1 VKVNISGRGIIPGLN
16 TIAPAYNKDLGKNQ
30 ILRILGSNNLRVFK
44 ADDACL
50 ITKKNIDEIFR
61 TNATIK
67 TPAPVKDTV
76 VAPTPDPVVVG
87 VDLAQN
93 DDVVVVSTTEA
104 TQEILDSVETSTL
117 PLTTEDV
124 VTTELTSEGVDVD
137 EVVEAA
143 EDETVELT
151 EETTSHQHN
160 NKKKNKKKNR
170 NNYTAE

>member
-1 VKVNISGRGIIPGLN
+1 MKVNISGRGIIPGLN

-61 TNATIK
+61 ANTTIK

-76 VAPTPDPVVVG
+76 IAPTPEPVVVG

-93 DDVVVVSTTEA
+93 NDVIVSTLEA

-124 VTTELTSEGVDVD
+124 ITTELTSEGVDVD
-137 EVVEAA
+137 EAVEAV
-143 EDETVELT
+143 EGETVELT

-160 NKKKNKKKNR
+160 NKKRNKKKNR

>member
-1 VKVNISGRGIIPGLN
+1 MKVNISGRGIIPGLN
-16 TIAPAYNKDLGKNQ
+16 TIAPAYNKDLCKNQ
-30 ILRILGSNNLRVFK
+30 VLRILGSNNLRVFK

-61 TNATIK
+61 TNTAVK

-76 VAPTPDPVVVG
+76 KTPTPDPVVVSA
-87 VDLAQN
+87 DLAQN
-93 DDVVVVSTTEA
+93 NDVVVSTLEA
-104 TQEILDSVETSTL
+104 TQEILDSVGTSTL

-124 VTTELTSEGVDVD
+124 ITTELTSEGVDV
-137 EVVEAA
+137 EEAVEAA
-143 EDETVELT
+143 EGETVELT
-151 EETTSHQHN
+151 EETTSQQYN

>member
-1 VKVNISGRGIIPGLN
+1 MKVNISGRGIIPGLN

-61 TNATIK
+61 ANATIK
-67 TPAPVKDTV
+67 TPVPVKDTV
-76 VAPTPDPVVVG
+76 IAPTPDPVVVG

-93 DDVVVVSTTEA
+93 NDVVVSTLEA
-104 TQEILDSVETSTL
+104 TREILDSVETSTL

-124 VTTELTSEGVDVD
+124 ITTELTSEGVDVE

-143 EDETVELT
+143 EGETVELT

>member
-1 VKVNISGRGIIPGLN
+1 MKVNISGRGIIPGLN
-16 TIAPAYNKDLGKNQ
+16 TIAPAYNKDLSKNQ

-67 TPAPVKDTV
+67 TPVPVKDTV

-93 DDVVVVSTTEA
+93 DDVVVSTLEA
-104 TQEILDSVETSTL
+104 TQEILDSVKTTTL

-124 VTTELTSEGVDVD
+124 ITTELTSEGV
-137 EVVEAA
+137 EG
-143 EDETVELT
+143 ETVEPA

-160 NKKKNKKKNR
+160 NKKKNKKKNH

>member
-1 VKVNISGRGIIPGLN
+1 MKVNISGRGIIPGLN
-16 TIAPAYNKDLGKNQ
+16 TIAPAYNKDLSKNQ

-61 TNATIK
+61 TNTTIK
-67 TPAPVKDTV
+67 TLAPVKDTV
-76 VAPTPDPVVVG
+76 IAPTPDPVVVG

-93 DDVVVVSTTEA
+93 NDVVFSTLEA

-124 VTTELTSEGVDVD
+124 ITTELTSEGVDVE

-143 EDETVELT
+143 EGETVELT

-160 NKKKNKKKNR
+160 NKKRNKKKNR

>member
-1 VKVNISGRGIIPGLN
+1 MKVNISGRGIIPGLN

-61 TNATIK
+61 ANATIK

-76 VAPTPDPVVVG
+76 IAPTPDPVVVG

-93 DDVVVVSTTEA
+93 NDVVVSTLEA

-124 VTTELTSEGVDVD
+124 ITTELTSEGVDVD
-137 EVVEAA
+137 EAVEVA
-143 EDETVELT
+143 EGETVELT

-160 NKKKNKKKNR
+160 NKKRNKKKNR
-170 NNYTAE
+170 NNYAAE